1 MNGTVPGGSEMMEK
15 FIFFGILQL
24 CKQQEER
31 KVLKDTIHST
41 CLWFLLARLLYGPE
55 KQRPTLTQCE
65 DYLALTQV
73 IYINITAVTTVL
85 QLDIKAFF
93 PLTHTATLCLKKAG
107 CWGLLESPGFRF
119 I

>member
-1 MNGTVPGGSEMMEK
+1 MDTVPEGSEMMEK
-15 FIFFGILQL
+15 FIFVGILQL

-55 KQRPTLTQCE
+55 KQRPTLTH
-65 DYLALTQV
+65 LALTQV
-73 IYINITAVTTVL
+73 IYINLTAVTTAL
-85 QLDIKAFF
+85 RLYIEAFF
-93 PLTHTATLCLKKAG
+93 PLTHTATLCLENAG
-107 CWGLLESPGFRF
+107 HWGLLESPGFRF